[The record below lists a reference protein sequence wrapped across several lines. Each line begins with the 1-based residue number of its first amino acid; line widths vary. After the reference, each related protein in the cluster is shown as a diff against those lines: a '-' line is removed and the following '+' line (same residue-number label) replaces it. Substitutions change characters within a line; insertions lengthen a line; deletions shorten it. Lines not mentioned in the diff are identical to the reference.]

1 MDFDNY
7 DNYEMKEREQEQEQ
21 EREQEVEWE
30 REQEQEQEQE
40 TNFDEFEDVL
50 VRLEDARSTI
60 VDLKNLEDQQQ
71 QVEVNMDLGGTEG
84 RSVAERDNIPN
95 VRKDIAG
102 IKRSITNDV
111 KKIFKDIFNVSIEK
125 KNGANSESILENT
138 RFQNAKDGRFT
149 IEFKGKRIGWIER
162 DRSVSLFEKKNRKL
176 VDEFKNSMDGAT
188 REYEKTPNSLV
199 KNLPDSAV
207 EDILNTSVEK
217 ISEEIDQITTTLTEQ
232 ELREFA
238 GVLNPKGP
246 TAEDRIKALETQVDY
261 WESVRKETEKVVE
274 EGSPNEVEKAKLEL
288 SKIESLEKTA
298 RLQADFERL
307 KNNEKPIHDE
317 TLDIINDEVRENDLS
332 KLERFKQWARE
343 NLIGFSAIAISI
355 AGIITTVVIAG
366 RKAVKETAKGVGRV
380 AKALFNL
387 GKKLGPLIAPILNI
401 LATAVSWGV
410 KGLEFLSKNLWLLVI
425 ILLWV
430 LTKLS
435 WLSKLT
441 KRTLK

>member
-7 DNYEMKEREQEQEQ
+7 DNYEMKEREQEVER

-40 TNFDEFEDVL
+40 TNFDEFEDVV
-50 VRLEDARSTI
+50 VRLE
-60 VDLKNLEDQQQ
+60 NLENQEQQA
-71 QVEVNMDLGGTEG
+71 EVDMDLGG
-84 RSVAERDNIPN
+84 RDGKAARGDIPN
-95 VRKDIAG
+95 VNRDIAG

-111 KKIFKDIFNVSIEK
+111 KKIFKDIFNVGIEK

-162 DRSVSLFEKKNRKL
+162 DRSVSLFEKKNKKL
-176 VDEFKNSMDGAT
+176 VNEFLNSMDGAV
-188 REYEKTPNSLV
+188 REYQQTPESLV
-199 KNLPDSAV
+199 KNLPDYAV
-207 EDILNTSVEK
+207 EDILYSSMER
-217 ISEEIDQITTTLTEQ
+217 ISNEIDQITATLTEQ

-238 GVLNPKGP
+238 GVLNPKGA
-246 TAEDRIKALETQVDY
+246 TAGDKIKALEVQADHWKTEREEA
-261 WESVRKETEKVVE
+261 ESEAEK
-274 EGSPNEVEKAKLEL
+274 GSPNEVEKAR
-288 SKIESLEKTA
+288 SKISKLESLEKTA

-307 KNNEKPIHDE
+307 KNNEKPIHEE

-425 ILLWV
+425 AIVWV
-430 LTKLS
+430 LTKLVKFKQRS
-435 WLSKLT
+435 
-441 KRTLK
+441 

>member
-40 TNFDEFEDVL
+40 TNFDEFEDV
-50 VRLEDARSTI
+50 V

-71 QVEVNMDLGGTEG
+71 QAEKNEQVNMNLGGG
-84 RSVAERDNIPN
+84 DDIPN

-125 KNGANSESILENT
+125 KNGSNSESILENT
-138 RFQNAKDGRFT
+138 RFQSAKDGRFT

-176 VDEFKNSMDGAT
+176 VDEFKNSMDGAA
-188 REYEKTPNSLV
+188 REYQQTPESLV
-199 KNLPDSAV
+199 KNLPDYAV
-207 EDILNTSVEK
+207 EDILNASVER
-217 ISEEIDQITTTLTEQ
+217 ISERISDEVDNLTATLTEQ

-246 TAEDRIKALETQVDY
+246 TAEVRIKALEVQADH
-261 WESVRKETEKVVE
+261 WKSVRKETESAAEK
-274 EGSPNEVEKAKLEL
+274 GSPNEVERAKLEL

-298 RLQADFERL
+298 KLQADFERL

-317 TLDIINDEVRENDLS
+317 TLDIINDEIQENDLS

-366 RKAVKETAKGVGRV
+366 RKAVKETAKGVGTV

-387 GKKLGPLIAPILNI
+387 GKKLGPLIAPMLNI

-425 ILLWV
+425 ILLWF

-441 KRTLK
+441 KRKYT

>member
-7 DNYEMKEREQEQEQ
+7 DNNYEMKDWNEVENQNEVTAEQEQEQEQ
-21 EREQEVEWE
+21 ER
-30 REQEQEQEQE
+30 EQEQE
-40 TNFDEFEDVL
+40 TNFDEFEDVV
-50 VRLEDARSTI
+50 VRLEG
-60 VDLKNLEDQQQ
+60 LEAQER
-71 QVEVNMDLGGTEG
+71 EVNMDLGGTEG
-84 RSVAERDNIPN
+84 GAIAERDDIPN
-95 VRKDIAG
+95 VNRDIAG

-111 KKIFKDIFNVSIEK
+111 KKVFKDIFNVTIEK
-125 KNGANSESILENT
+125 KNGVNSESILENT

-162 DRSVSLFEKKNRKL
+162 DRSVSLFEKKNKKL
-176 VDEFKNSMDGAT
+176 VNEFKNSMDGAMA
-188 REYEKTPNSLV
+188 EYQQTPESLV
-199 KNLPDSAV
+199 KNLPDYV
-207 EDILNTSVEK
+207 VKDILNASVETLVD
-217 ISEEIDQITTTLTEQ
+217 EIDQITATLTEQ

-246 TAEDRIKALETQVDY
+246 TAEVKIKALEVQADH
-261 WESVRKETEKVVE
+261 W
-274 EGSPNEVEKAKLEL
+274 KAERQEAKIPSEITKL
-288 SKIESLEKTA
+288 ESLEKTA

-307 KNNEKPIHDE
+307 KNNEKPVHKE
-317 TLDIINDEVRENDLS
+317 TLDIINDEVQENDLS
-332 KLERFKQWARE
+332 RLERFKQWARE

-387 GKKLGPLIAPILNI
+387 GKKLGPLIAPMLNI

-425 ILLWV
+425 ILLWF
-430 LTKLS
+430 LTKMS
-435 WLSKLT
+435 
-441 KRTLK
+441 TLKSMFYNKHK

>member
-1 MDFDNY
+1 MEFDNY
-7 DNYEMKEREQEQEQ
+7 DNYEMKEREQEQE
-21 EREQEVEWE
+21 REQEVEWE
-30 REQEQEQEQE
+30 REQEVEREQE

-50 VRLEDARSTI
+50 V
-60 VDLKNLEDQQQ
+60 DLKNLEDQERR
-71 QVEVNMDLGGTEG
+71 VDMDLGGG
-84 RSVAERDNIPN
+84 DDIPN
-95 VRKDIAG
+95 VNKDIAG

-125 KNGANSESILENT
+125 KNGRNSEIILENT

-162 DRSVSLFEKKNRKL
+162 DRSVSLFEKKNKKL
-176 VDEFKNSMDGAT
+176 VDEFKNSMDGAA
-188 REYEKTPNSLV
+188 REYQQTPESLV
-199 KNLPDSAV
+199 KNLPDYAV
-207 EDILNTSVEK
+207 EDILNASVER
-217 ISEEIDQITTTLTEQ
+217 ISDEIDQITTTLTEQ

-246 TAEDRIKALETQVDY
+246 TAEDKIKALEAQADHWKT
-261 WESVRKETEKVVE
+261 ERKEVE
-274 EGSPNEVEKAKLEL
+274 DGSPKEVERARSEITKL
-288 SKIESLEKTA
+288 ESLEKTA
-298 RLQADFERL
+298 RLQADFEQL
-307 KNNEKPIHDE
+307 KNNEKPVHEE
-317 TLDIINDEVRENDLS
+317 TLDIINDEIQENDLS
-332 KLERFKQWARE
+332 KLKRFKRWARE

-366 RKAVKETAKGVGRV
+366 RKAVKDTAKGVGKV

-387 GKKLGPLIAPILNI
+387 GKKLGPLIAPMLNI

-425 ILLWV
+425 ILLWF

-441 KRTLK
+441 KRKYT

>member
-40 TNFDEFEDVL
+40 TNFDEFEDV
-50 VRLEDARSTI
+50 V
-60 VDLKNLEDQQQ
+60 VDLKNLEQQQ
-71 QVEVNMDLGGTEG
+71 AEKNEQVNMDLGGG
-84 RSVAERDNIPN
+84 DDIPN

-102 IKRSITNDV
+102 IKRSITNDI

-162 DRSVSLFEKKNRKL
+162 DRSVSLFEKKNKKL
-176 VDEFKNSMDGAT
+176 VDEFKNLMDGAA
-188 REYEKTPNSLV
+188 REFEKTPESLV
-199 KNLPDSAV
+199 KNLPDYAV

-307 KNNEKPIHDE
+307 KNNKKPIHDE
-317 TLDIINDEVRENDLS
+317 TLDIINDEIQENDLS

-366 RKAVKETAKGVGRV
+366 RKAVKETAKGVGKV

-425 ILLWV
+425 ILLWF

-435 WLSKLT
+435 RLSKLI
-441 KRTLK
+441 KLK

>member
-30 REQEQEQEQE
+30 REQEQEREQE
-40 TNFDEFEDVL
+40 TNFDEFEDV
-50 VRLEDARSTI
+50 V
-60 VDLKNLEDQQQ
+60 VDLKNLEAQER
-71 QVEVNMDLGGTEG
+71 QVDMDLGGGDGARGE
-84 RSVAERDNIPN
+84 IPN
-95 VRKDIAG
+95 VNRDIAG

-125 KNGANSESILENT
+125 KNGVNSESILENT

-162 DRSVSLFEKKNRKL
+162 DRSVSLFEKKNKKL
-176 VDEFKNSMDGAT
+176 VDEFKNSMDGAA
-188 REYEKTPNSLV
+188 REFEKTPNSLV

-261 WESVRKETEKVVE
+261 WERNCKE
-274 EGSPNEVEKAKLEL
+274 
-288 SKIESLEKTA
+288 
-298 RLQADFERL
+298 R
-307 KNNEKPIHDE
+307 
-317 TLDIINDEVRENDLS
+317 
-332 KLERFKQWARE
+332 
-343 NLIGFSAIAISI
+343 
-355 AGIITTVVIAG
+355 
-366 RKAVKETAKGVGRV
+366 
-380 AKALFNL
+380 
-387 GKKLGPLIAPILNI
+387 KKL
-401 LATAVSWGV
+401 
-410 KGLEFLSKNLWLLVI
+410 KKLLR
-425 ILLWV
+425 
-430 LTKLS
+430 KDPQM
-435 WLSKLT
+435 K
-441 KRTLK
+441 

>member
-1 MDFDNY
+1 MEFDNY
-7 DNYEMKEREQEQEQ
+7 DNYEMKEREQEQER

-40 TNFDEFEDVL
+40 TNFDEFEDV
-50 VRLEDARSTI
+50 V
-60 VDLKNLEDQQQ
+60 VDLEGLEAQEQQ
-71 QVEVNMDLGGTEG
+71 VNMDLG
-84 RSVAERDNIPN
+84 ERGDNIPN
-95 VRKDIAG
+95 VNRDIAG

-111 KKIFKDIFNVSIEK
+111 KKVFKDIFNVTIEK
-125 KNGANSESILENT
+125 KNGHNSESILENT

-162 DRSVSLFEKKNRKL
+162 DRSVSLFEKKNKKL
-176 VDEFKNSMDGAT
+176 VDEFKNSMDGAAL
-188 REYEKTPNSLV
+188 EYEKTPESLV
-199 KNLPDSAV
+199 KNLPDYAV
-207 EDILNTSVEK
+207 EDILNASAER
-217 ISEEIDQITTTLTEQ
+217 ISDEIDQITATLTEQ

-238 GVLNPKGP
+238 GVLNPKGA
-246 TAEDRIKALETQVDY
+246 TAEVRIKALEVQADHWKT
-261 WESVRKETEKVVE
+261 ERGEAEKVVE
-274 EGSPNEVEKAKLEL
+274 KGSPKEVERARSEITKL
-288 SKIESLEKTA
+288 ESLEKTA

-332 KLERFKQWARE
+332 KLERFKQWARK

-366 RKAVKETAKGVGRV
+366 RKAVKDTAKGVGRV

-430 LTKLS
+430 LTKMS
-435 WLSKLT
+435 RFSKLI
-441 KRTLK
+441 KLK

>member
-7 DNYEMKEREQEQEQ
+7 DNNYEMKDWNEVKDQNEVTVEQ
-21 EREQEVEWE
+21 ER
-30 REQEQEQEQE
+30 EQEQE
-40 TNFDEFEDVL
+40 TNFDEFEDV
-50 VRLEDARSTI
+50 VVHLEG
-60 VDLKNLEDQQQ
+60 LEAQER
-71 QVEVNMDLGGTEG
+71 EVNMDLGGIEDG
-84 RSVAERDNIPN
+84 VIAERGDDIPN
-95 VRKDIAG
+95 VNKDIAG

-111 KKIFKDIFNVSIEK
+111 KKVFKDIFNVTIEK
-125 KNGANSESILENT
+125 KNGVNSESILENT

-176 VDEFKNSMDGAT
+176 VDEFKNLMDGAMA
-188 REYEKTPNSLV
+188 EYQQTPESLV
-199 KNLPDSAV
+199 KNLPDYV
-207 EDILNTSVEK
+207 VKDILNASVETLVD
-217 ISEEIDQITTTLTEQ
+217 EIDQITATLTEQ

-246 TAEDRIKALETQVDY
+246 TAEVKIKALEVQADH
-261 WESVRKETEKVVE
+261 WKAERKEAKN
-274 EGSPNEVEKAKLEL
+274 GSEITKL
-288 SKIESLEKTA
+288 ESLEKTA

-307 KNNEKPIHDE
+307 KNNEKPVHKE

-332 KLERFKQWARE
+332 RLERFKQWARE

-366 RKAVKETAKGVGRV
+366 RKAVKNTAKGVGRV

-387 GKKLGPLIAPILNI
+387 GKKLGPLIAPMLNI

-425 ILLWV
+425 ILLWF
-430 LTKLS
+430 LTKMS